1 VPPQVGYVGDQG
13 RKQSADSVLQEVQ
26 QDGKKVGMSEV
37 INAFHPDYVKT
48 YMPEIMKDF
57 RTHAANREVREEKK
71 LKVNRKPLKTVTR
84 SLTVKISKEQARL
97 DLQKRKELMLNNRD
111 FKYFS
116 GAGMPKGVK

>member
-1 VPPQVGYVGDQG
+1 
-13 RKQSADSVLQEVQ
+13 
-26 QDGKKVGMSEV
+26 MSEV

>member
-1 VPPQVGYVGDQG
+1 
-13 RKQSADSVLQEVQ
+13 
-26 QDGKKVGMSEV
+26 MSEV
-37 INAFHPDYVKT
+37 INAFHKDYVKT

-57 RTHAANREVREEKK
+57 RTHAANREERVEKK
-71 LKVNRKPLKTVTR
+71 LKVKKTPLKTVTK
-84 SLTVKISKEQARL
+84 SLAVKISKEQARL

>member
-1 VPPQVGYVGDQG
+1 
-13 RKQSADSVLQEVQ
+13 
-26 QDGKKVGMSEV
+26 MSEV
-37 INAFHPDYVKT
+37 INAFHKDYVKT

-71 LKVNRKPLKTVTR
+71 LKVKKTPLKTVTR
-84 SLTVKISKEQARL
+84 SLAVKISKEQARL